1 MVTIRKVT
9 LVLALV
15 GATGGQFYFPEPAGP
30 LGGDVVMYDGAVEKS
45 RADKPGYLETFV
57 DPYFRT

>member
-9 LVLALV
+9 LVLALA

-30 LGGDVVMYDGAVEKS
+30 LGGDVVTYGGAVEKS
-45 RADKPGYLETFV
+45 KAGQAGVFGDVCRSVL
-57 DPYFRT
+57 